1 MRYARIVLC
10 DAWVII
16 YASRIPM
23 LKAIV
28 GNDAFRN
35 LLVSYERKIFG
46 CNTLSVADMVRMER
60 NDLCNFGKV
69 CGLCLLLSSVSVLT
83 DGLVTSRSVAKNRR
97 FRSSQIF
104 WMGKL
109 YGPVD
114 GDIAGAALKHRYAI

>member
-1 MRYARIVLC
+1 MALLYAMRYARIVLC
-10 DAWVII
+10 DAWVSI

-69 CGLCLLLSSVSVLT
+69 CGLCLLSIV
-83 DGLVTSRSVAKNRR
+83 KC
-97 FRSSQIF
+97 FRSHGWLGYI
-104 WMGKL
+104 
-109 YGPVD
+109 
-114 GDIAGAALKHRYAI
+114 